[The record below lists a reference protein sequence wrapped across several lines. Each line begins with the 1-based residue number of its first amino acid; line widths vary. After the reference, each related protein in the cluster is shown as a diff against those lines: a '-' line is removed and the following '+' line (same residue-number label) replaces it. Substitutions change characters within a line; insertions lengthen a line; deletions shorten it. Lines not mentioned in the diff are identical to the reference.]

1 MSSDCATSSSP
12 DMISSASISWST
24 RHDGPLP
31 RVVVDELRSEISPYF
46 VLLTVLTA
54 GTVEVLFDMGGL
66 S

>member
-1 MSSDCATSSSP
+1 MCHIFFAGYDLVGIDFLEYAE
-12 DMISSASISWST
+12 
-24 RHDGPLP
+24 DGPLP